1 MLIPPVFTRFFST
14 LINRKS
20 LEEPEKILR
29 GPLDASITKVDGKD
43 GTIVTWFGINLRD
56 SGQLRNF

>member
-29 GPLDASITKVDGKD
+29 KPLDASITKVNGKD
-43 GTIVTWFGINLRD
+43 GTIVTCFGINLRD

>member
-29 GPLDASITKVDGKD
+29 EPLDASITKVNGKD
-43 GTIVTWFGINLRD
+43 GTIVTGFGVNLRD
-56 SGQLRNF
+56 SRELRIF